1 MPDPVKTEDEI
12 VETEDE
18 VTRLEKL
25 SKGLQTNNTTVVP
38 NGTAPNLVVKGSDG
52 VDAKEYG
59 KDTLQ
64 KTFQTLARE
73 CKDFRHL
80 EANKAIDNPK
90 QFLRDTYIDING
102 RRKFVVSDEEL
113 GNMIAG
119 ALLHGAYHTREKADE
134 VYGKSVGDWSPGQ
147 KDAIIQGFQI
157 GVREKAFGSGSIGN
171 TALSDVLSKSLD
183 SGGGSGGPLI
193 RTDIDP
199 LLREAYLRK
208 FPLGDMIRRIPANGL
223 VHTYDQRTSPGTA
236 DFIDEL
242 GSISAV
248 ASDSTYVRSANSH
261 IGVLAAQRQVSLK
274 LQYAVAQSGMSFD
287 LTGAGNLEVIGALV
301 AIAKKNQSA
310 IAQGNYTD
318 AGKTADDEEGLT
330 NTKAYDGLRTIL
342 KDSITSVTKSVSES
356 YMDAINR
363 AVIGVLNA
371 GGDVSA
377 LTVLM
382 SLGARFAIDQELI
395 NFYRIMNSTP
405 AGGVATNLGS
415 NGIMTVA
422 DTLTRFLPIPA
433 GAQGEGMGYY
443 TLAGTVTEDM
453 DVIDPSNMALAYLG
467 SPTPSVLELPVGYN
481 NALSNVYIPFLM
493 NGLVVFTT
501 AFHRKV
507 RIPRVIV

>member
-1 MPDPVKTEDEI
+1 MEPDDNLEPDEQDNEI
-12 VETEDE
+12 
-18 VTRLEKL
+18 TRLEKL
-25 SKGLQTNNTTVVP
+25 SKGLDKSATPVIVVP
-38 NGTAPNLVVKGSDG
+38 NAAPKIAVKGD
-52 VDAKEYG
+52 DATADDAG
-59 KDTLQ
+59 FATGTLQ
-64 KTFQTLARE
+64 KNFQVLAQH
-73 CKDFRHL
+73 CKEFRHL
-80 EANKAIDNPK
+80 EANKSMDNPQ
-90 QFLRDTYIDING
+90 QFLRETYLDISG
-102 RRKFVVSDEEL
+102 RRKYVVSDDQL
-113 GNMIAG
+113 SDMIAG

-134 VYGKSVGDWSPGQ
+134 VYGKSVNDWSPSQ

-157 GVREKAFGSGSIGN
+157 GIRNKAFGDAG
-171 TALSDVLSKSLD
+171 DMVSKSLD
-183 SGGGSGGPLI
+183 TGGGSGGPLI

-208 FPLGDMIRRIPANGL
+208 FPLGDFVRRIPANGL

-236 DFIDEL
+236 GFIDEL

-261 IGVLAAQRQVSLK
+261 IGVIAAQRQISLK

-287 LTGAGNLEVIGALV
+287 LTGAGNLEVMGALT
-301 AIAKKNQSA
+301 AIAIANQA
-310 IAQGNYTD
+310 CIAQGNYTD
-318 AGKTADDEEGLT
+318 GGKTLDDEEGLT
-330 NTKAYDGLRTIL
+330 NTKSFDGIRTIL
-342 KDSITSVTKSVSES
+342 KDSSTAVTKTLGES
-356 YMDAINR
+356 YMDSINR

-371 GGDVSA
+371 GGDVTA

-405 AGGVATNLGS
+405 AGGIATNLGS
-415 NGIMTVA
+415 NGLMTVA

-433 GAQGEGMGYY
+433 ASQGQGMGYY
-443 TLAGTVTEDM
+443 TLSGSVVEDL
-453 DVIDPSNMALAYLG
+453 DVIDPSNLALAYLG

-501 AFHRKV
+501 TFHRKV